1 MQRELFEPLKAHLLK
16 KEFTILTGARQTG
29 KSTLL
34 RQLEAYCKT
43 KSLPSVFLNFENKD
57 VLSALDEQPLNLLN
71 YLPDVKTRVIAFID
85 EIQYL
90 KDPSNFLKLLYDEHV
105 ERVKIVATGS
115 SAFYMDDH
123 FRDSLAG
130 RKRVFQL
137 LTCSFNEYLQLNGKD
152 ELLQEK
158 NRILSN
164 KQART
169 TQLEYLRQEWYSYM
183 LYGGY
188 PAIITEPD
196 RNEKIE
202 KLKEIRDSFV
212 KRDILESGVQ
222 NEIAFFHLFRLL
234 AGQSGCLVNVHELS
248 VTLRI
253 TNDTVNNY
261 LRILQ
266 KCFHLA
272 LVKPFFRNLRKEL
285 TKMPK
290 GFLLDSG
297 LRNCLLN
304 NFQQIP
310 DRMDKGEL
318 WETVYFR
325 VLAGKFGWDNIYY
338 WRTADGNE
346 VDFILPEGENP
357 CAVEIKYDE
366 ALIKPGKYKKFT
378 EAYPKI
384 PLHFAWLHP
393 FNEDFFRRLN
403 LDF

>member
-1 MQRELFEPLKAHLLK
+1 MRRELFDQLASHLQK

-34 RQLEAYCKT
+34 RQLEAHSKEL
-43 KSLPSVFLNFENKD
+43 SLPSVFLNLENKD
-57 VLSALDEQPLNLLN
+57 ILSILNEQPLNLLN
-71 YLPDVKTRVIAFID
+71 YLPETKGRVIAFID

-90 KDPSNFLKLLYDEHV
+90 NDPSNFLKLLYDEHV
-105 ERVKIVATGS
+105 EQVKIVATGS
-115 SAFYMDDH
+115 SAFYIDDH
-123 FRDSLAG
+123 FRDSLVG

-137 LTCSFNEYLQLNGKD
+137 LTCSFNEYLQLKGKD
-152 ELLQEK
+152 ELLKEYK
-158 NRILSN
+158 RILSD
-164 KQART
+164 KKAKT
-169 TQLEYLRQEWYSYM
+169 TQLEYLRQEWQSYM

-188 PAIITEPD
+188 PAVITETD
-196 RNEKIE
+196 SREKIE

-222 NEIAFFHLFRLL
+222 NETAFYHLFRLL
-234 AGQSGCLVNVHELS
+234 AEQSGCLVNVHELS

-253 TNDTVNNY
+253 KNDTVNNY
-261 LRILQ
+261 LHILQ

-290 GFLLDSG
+290 GFLLDTG

-318 WETVYFR
+318 WETSYFR
-325 VLAGKFGWDNIYY
+325 ALADKYGWDAIYY

-346 VDFILPEGENP
+346 VDFVLPEIESP
-357 CAVEIKYDE
+357 FAIEAKYDE
-366 ALIKPGKYKKFT
+366 ALIKPTKYKKFT
-378 EAYPKI
+378 EAYPAI
-384 PLHFAWLHP
+384 PLHFAWLYP
-393 FNEDFFRRLN
+393 FSEDFFRRLD
-403 LDF
+403 L